1 MIELNGVSAGYEGT
15 TVLRNITLRVD
26 SGQVVALLGPNG
38 AGKTT
43 LLRVASRLLQVDDG
57 SLSLDGDD
65 VTAMSPDRL
74 ARRGVC
80 HIPEGRGIF
89 RSLSVRENLALLAG
103 SAHRGDAVARTVEI
117 FPVLANCLDLAAG
130 RLSGGQQQM
139 VALSRAYMSNP
150 RYILLDEISL
160 GLAPV
165 VVDAI
170 FEFIATLRAT
180 GVGLLLVEQ
189 YVQRALS
196 LADHVYLM
204 SQGSVTS
211 PVRPQDLDPD
221 EVLRSYVGTAHRRAA
236 GAGDDD

>member
-15 TVLRNITLRVD
+15 TVLRNISLRVE

-43 LLRVASRLLQVDDG
+43 VLRVASRLLPAAEG
-57 SLSLDGDD
+57 SVSLDGDD
-65 VTAMSPDRL
+65 VTTMPPDQL

-80 HIPEGRGIF
+80 HVPEGRGIF

-103 SAHRGDAVARTVEI
+103 SAHHGDPVARAVEV
-117 FPVLANCLDLAAG
+117 FPVLANCLDLPAG

-139 VALSRAYMSNP
+139 VALSRAYLSNP
-150 RYILLDEISL
+150 RYVFLDEVSSGL
-160 GLAPV
+160 GPV
-165 VVDAI
+165 IVDAI
-170 FEFIATLRAT
+170 FEFIATLRGK

-204 SQGSVTS
+204 SQGSITA

-221 EVLRSYVGTAHRRAA
+221 EVLRSYVGAPNRAA
-236 GAGDDD
+236 DAGDAE

>member
-1 MIELNGVSAGYEGT
+1 VE
-15 TVLRNITLRVD
+15 

-43 LLRVASRLLQVDDG
+43 VLRVASRLLPATGG
-57 SLSLDGDD
+57 SVSLDGDD
-65 VTAMSPDRL
+65 VTAMPPDRL

-80 HIPEGRGIF
+80 HVPEGRGIF
-89 RSLSVRENLALLAG
+89 RSLSVRENLVLLAG
-103 SAHRGDAVARTVEI
+103 SAHRGDAVARAVEV

-139 VALSRAYMSNP
+139 VALSRAYLSSP
-150 RYILLDEISL
+150 RYVLLDEVSL

-170 FEFIATLRAT
+170 FEFIATLRET

-204 SQGSVTS
+204 SQGSITASVQ
-211 PVRPQDLDPD
+211 PQDLDPD
-221 EVLRSYVGTAHRRAA
+221 EVLRSYVGTTNRAA
-236 GAGDDD
+236 EAGDAE